1 MVAHNHQ
8 WEPMPS
14 GLQAANISIHRLN
27 KSKKQSNLNTLLYSH
42 NCPVKSGYLHDPY
55 FIDGETGS
63 EVE

>member
-1 MVAHNHQ
+1 
-8 WEPMPS
+8 MPS